1 MISEDVQIATKYFE
15 KYIWPTAVV
24 RDVKNSKGYVI
35 VQPILPTNTPLT
47 SDILKSSTELE
58 KQFDDFLKRNEIL
71 YAETGRAFDFFG
83 LEWMIASL
91 VAKEGVKGSE
101 NAVHVF
107 QKIFRQFV
115 VKSVIWKDDIEEGI
129 SITNL
134 LVIEQDGLQTIQV
147 VDPTLTNERSMKM
160 EEKTFAYCCNSL
172 NRRYM
177 KKHFKRD
184 ILLQP
189 KD

>member
-83 LEWMIASL
+83 LE
-91 VAKEGVKGSE
+91 
-101 NAVHVF
+101 
-107 QKIFRQFV
+107 
-115 VKSVIWKDDIEEGI
+115 
-129 SITNL
+129 
-134 LVIEQDGLQTIQV
+134 
-147 VDPTLTNERSMKM
+147 
-160 EEKTFAYCCNSL
+160 
-172 NRRYM
+172 
-177 KKHFKRD
+177 
-184 ILLQP
+184 
-189 KD
+189 